1 MGIGGR
7 LGKRYELSLDQEQ
20 TAMDSTTKE
29 LSVLRYVSVTS
40 SIARRAL
47 TQAARRLTQRMQR
60 TAQSVMRFACANRPP
75 LCSAAD
81 ARR

>member
-29 LSVLRYVSVTS
+29 LCVLRYVLVTS

-47 TQAARRLTQRMQR
+47 TQAARQ
-60 TAQSVMRFACANRPP
+60 
-75 LCSAAD
+75 
-81 ARR
+81 